1 VNALYCVCCFLL
13 ARLSLRY
20 MEAANGWVRLEWFLW
35 TLLWGAGALYRL
47 RIYLQTKP
55 DKGD

>member
-1 VNALYCVCCFLL
+1 
-13 ARLSLRY
+13 